1 MPDYR
6 ALNASEIQR
15 LQENGCTCEDW
26 TQISVAPHFNP
37 ARISNSHFSG
47 QIRLGTFEKTV
58 TFFGGIQKPTGI
70 YNARIHNCEIGDNVF
85 IDQIRNYIANYKIA
99 SDVVIENVDVLAVEG
114 KSSFGNGT
122 EIAVLNE
129 AGGREIPVFDL
140 LSAHIGYFLALY
152 RHRTKVIE
160 NLYRI
165 IENYRKSISSPMG
178 SVASGARL
186 INCRVIKN
194 VRIGEKATIEGVNRL
209 ENGSINSSAKDP
221 VYVGPGVIAEDF
233 IVCSGSKISD
243 GSLIAKCFVGQG
255 CELGKHYS
263 AENSAFFANC
273 AGFHGE
279 ACSIFAG
286 PYTVTHHK
294 STLLIAG
301 YFSFLNAGSGSNQS
315 NHMYKLGPLH
325 QGIVERGSKTTSDS
339 YLLWPAQVGAF
350 TVIMGRHYRNADTSD
365 LPFSYLIES
374 EDESI
379 LVPGVN
385 LRSVG
390 TVRDA
395 RKWPKRDR
403 RKDSKKLDYINFN
416 LLSPYTI
423 QKMLNGI
430 EILRNLLKASG
441 ENSEF
446 FYYHNV
452 KIKKGSLIRGINFY
466 RIGINKFL
474 GNSLIKRLEKR
485 KFAGNKEI
493 QDRLC
498 PDTELG
504 KGKWVDVAGLIAPLQ
519 VVEGLLQDIENEKI
533 DSIEKLDAAFRSIH
547 ENYYTYEWTWA
558 IDILQ
563 KQLGKKIEQITVHD
577 VINMVNAWRESVVK
591 LDRMLA
597 EDAKKEFS
605 TTACTGFG
613 MDFGSEE
620 QKADFENVRGTFEED
635 SFVREIE
642 NHIVKKTRLG
652 DELVARLEKYCVDI
666 ANHSGDSV

>member
-1 MPDYR
+1 MEHYR
-6 ALNASEIQR
+6 ALNADEIKQ
-15 LQENGCTCEDW
+15 LEENGCTSEDW
-26 TQISVAPHFNP
+26 TKISVVTHFNP
-37 ARISNSHFSG
+37 DRIRSSHFSG
-47 QIRLGTFEKTV
+47 QVRLGAFEKSV
-58 TFFGGIQKPTGI
+58 SFFGGIEKPAGI

-99 SDVVIENVDVLAVEG
+99 NDVVIENVDLLAVEDE
-114 KSSFGNGT
+114 SSFGNGT

-129 AGGREIPVFDL
+129 AGGREIPIFDQ
-140 LSAHIGYFLALY
+140 LSAHTAYLLALY
-152 RHRTKVIE
+152 RHRPGLIQ
-160 NLYRI
+160 NLYKI
-165 IENYRKSISSPMG
+165 IEKYKKSVSSATG
-178 SVASGARL
+178 SVGKGARL
-186 INCRVIKN
+186 FNCRVIKN
-194 VRIGEKATIEGVNRL
+194 VRIGEQSVIEGVNRL
-209 ENGSINSSAKDP
+209 ENGTINSCSEDP
-221 VYVGPGVIAEDF
+221 VNIGPGVIAEDF
-233 IVCSGSKISD
+233 IVCSGTTISD
-243 GSLIAKCFVGQG
+243 GALISKCFVGQG

-339 YLLWPAQVGAF
+339 YLLWPAKVGAF
-350 TVIMGRHYRNADTSD
+350 TVVMGRHYRNADTSD

-379 LVPGVN
+379 LIPGVN

-395 RKWPKRDR
+395 RKWPRRDR
-403 RKDSKKLDYINFN
+403 RNDPKKLDYINFN

-430 EILRNLLKASG
+430 EILQDLKNASG

-446 FYYHNV
+446 YYYHNV
-452 KIKKGSLIRGINFY
+452 KIKNGSLNRGIGFY
-466 RIGINKFL
+466 QLGINKFL
-474 GNSLIKRLEKR
+474 GNSLIKRLEK
-485 KFAGNKEI
+485 FNFTSNEEI
-493 QDRLC
+493 RSRLM
-498 PDTELG
+498 PETEIG
-504 KGKWVDVAGLIAPLQ
+504 KGKWVDLAGLIAPLQ
-519 VVEGLLQDIENEKI
+519 SVEKLLPDIENKNI
-533 DSIEKLDAAFRSIH
+533 NSVEKLDAAFRSIH
-547 ENYYTYEWTWA
+547 ESYYTYEWTWA

-563 KQLGKKIEQITVHD
+563 KQLGKKIEDITAQD
-577 VINMVNAWRESVVK
+577 VIDIVKTWKTSVVK
-591 LDRMLA
+591 LDEMLA

-613 MDFGSEE
+613 VDFGQEE
-620 QKADFENVRGTFEED
+620 QTADFENVRGTFEKD
-635 SFVREIE
+635 SFVQEIE
-642 NHIVKKTRLG
+642 NHIVKKTALA
-652 DELVARLEKYCVDI
+652 DELVARLKKYCKDL
-666 ANHSGDSV
+666 HRPR

>member
-6 ALNASEIQR
+6 ALNADEIQR

-47 QIRLGTFEKTV
+47 QVRLGVFEKSV
-58 TFFGGIQKPTGI
+58 LFFGGMQKPTGI

-99 SDVVIENVDVLAVEG
+99 QDVIIENVDMLAVEG
-114 KSSFGNGT
+114 ESSFGNGT
-122 EIAVLNE
+122 EIVVLNE
-129 AGGREIPVFDL
+129 AGGREIPAFDQ
-140 LSAHIGYFLALY
+140 LSAHIAYFLALY
-152 RHRTKVIE
+152 RHRKKVIE

-165 IENYRKSISSPMG
+165 IENYKKSISSTMG

-194 VRIGEKATIEGVNRL
+194 VRIGANTTIEGVNRL
-209 ENGSINSSAKDP
+209 ENGSINSSAEDP

-243 GSLIAKCFVGQG
+243 GTLISKCFVGQG

-350 TVIMGRHYRNADTSD
+350 TVVMGRHYRNADTSD

-379 LVPGVN
+379 LIPGVN

-403 RKDSKKLDYINFN
+403 RKDSNKLDYINFN

-430 EILRNLLKASG
+430 EILRDLLKASG

-485 KFAGNKEI
+485 EFTGNKEI
-493 QDRLC
+493 QDRLR
-498 PDTELG
+498 PDTDMG
-504 KGKWVDVAGLIAPLQ
+504 TGKWVDVAGLIAPLQ
-519 VVEGLLQDIENEKI
+519 IVE
-533 DSIEKLDAAFRSIH
+533 
-547 ENYYTYEWTWA
+547 
-558 IDILQ
+558 
-563 KQLGKKIEQITVHD
+563 
-577 VINMVNAWRESVVK
+577 
-591 LDRMLA
+591 
-597 EDAKKEFS
+597 
-605 TTACTGFG
+605 
-613 MDFGSEE
+613 
-620 QKADFENVRGTFEED
+620 
-635 SFVREIE
+635 
-642 NHIVKKTRLG
+642 
-652 DELVARLEKYCVDI
+652 
-666 ANHSGDSV
+666 